1 MSKACL
7 CRNDV
12 FFWGNSMAFALIPSL
27 ISLAL
32 LFWWR
37 SVILFKRTVEDVPTS
52 KVKGVFYGLNEV
64 KGLVKSDAPLQTYL
78 TERPSV
84 WYEWSISEHWKKTES
99 YRDKDGNRK
108 TRTKSGW
115 RTVDSGGSYQ
125 SFFLKDETGEL
136 LIEPEGAKVDAPS
149 TLSRSCSPTDPLYY
163 GKGPDGAIANSTYR
177 RRFSERSLTPD
188 DDLYVLGP
196 AKLREDVAQ
205 PMIAQSKEARYYFI
219 STKSEAQII
228 RSKSIWAFFIM
239 LFSFVAALTVP
250 VVAITGET
258 GMEPLEVLRENPG
271 WMVLSGAVFLAV
283 AGLFYLSLLY
293 NGLIRVRNRLTHAL
307 GLIEIQLKR
316 RYDLIP
322 RLLEC
327 VQGISEYE
335 REVQK
340 LVASVRSSARNLA
353 GREAGEMGEEINQ
366 GAGLV
371 GGLFALSEKY
381 PNLSADQ
388 NYASFMKEL
397 VDTEDRIALARA
409 FYNDSL
415 LALQDR
421 LLTFPDV
428 LVAKWFRFRA
438 GKNLGLLP
446 DPEMAQ
452 APKVSL

>member
-1 MSKACL
+1 
-7 CRNDV
+7 
-12 FFWGNSMAFALIPSL
+12 MAFALIPSL

-64 KGLVKSDAPLQTYL
+64 KGSVKSDDPLQTYL
-78 TERPSV
+78 TEAPSV
-84 WYEWSISEHWKKTES
+84 WYEWKISEHWKKTES

-149 TLSRSCSPTDPLYY
+149 TMSHTCSPSDPLYY

-177 RRFSERSLTPD
+177 RRFSEHSLTPG

-205 PMIAQSKEARYYFI
+205 PMIAKSKEARYYFI

-239 LFSFVAALTVP
+239 LFSFVAALAVP

-258 GMEPLEVLRENPG
+258 GMEPLEVFREKPG
-271 WMVLSGAVFLAV
+271 WVVLSGVVFLAV

-340 LVASVRSSARNLA
+340 MVASVRSPA
-353 GREAGEMGEEINQ
+353 GNPAGLEAGEMGEEINQ

-452 APKVSL
+452 VPRVSV

>member
-1 MSKACL
+1 
-7 CRNDV
+7 
-12 FFWGNSMAFALIPSL
+12 MAFALIPSL

-64 KGLVKSDAPLQTYL
+64 KGSVKSDDPLQTYL
-78 TERPSV
+78 TEAPSV
-84 WYEWSISEHWKKTES
+84 WYEWKISEHWKKTES

-149 TLSRSCSPTDPLYY
+149 TMSHTCSPSDPLYY

-177 RRFSERSLTPD
+177 RRFSEHSLTPG

-205 PMIAQSKEARYYFI
+205 PMIAKSKEARYYFI

-239 LFSFVAALTVP
+239 LFSFVAALAVP
-250 VVAITGET
+250 VVAITVET
-258 GMEPLEVLRENPG
+258 GMEPLEVFGEKPG
-271 WMVLSGAVFLAV
+271 WVVLSGMVFLAV

-340 LVASVRSSARNLA
+340 LVASVRSSAGNLA

-452 APKVSL
+452 VPRVSL

>member
-1 MSKACL
+1 
-7 CRNDV
+7 
-12 FFWGNSMAFALIPSL
+12 MAFALIPSL

-64 KGLVKSDAPLQTYL
+64 KGSVKSDDPLQTYL
-78 TERPSV
+78 TEAPSV
-84 WYEWSISEHWKKTES
+84 WYEWKISEHWKKTES

-149 TLSRSCSPTDPLYY
+149 TMSHTCSSSDPLYY

-177 RRFSERSLTPD
+177 RRFSEHSLTPG

-205 PMIAQSKEARYYFI
+205 PMIAKSKEARYYFI

-239 LFSFVAALTVP
+239 LFSFVAALAVP
-250 VVAITGET
+250 VVAITVET
-258 GMEPLEVLRENPG
+258 GMEPLEVFGEKPG
-271 WMVLSGAVFLAV
+271 WVVLSGMVFLAV

-340 LVASVRSSARNLA
+340 LVASVRSSAGNLA

-452 APKVSL
+452 VPRVSL

>member
-1 MSKACL
+1 
-7 CRNDV
+7 
-12 FFWGNSMAFALIPSL
+12 MAFALIPSL

-64 KGLVKSDAPLQTYL
+64 KGSVKSDDSLQTYL
-78 TERPSV
+78 TEAPSV
-84 WYEWSISEHWKKTES
+84 WYEWKISEHWKKTES

-149 TLSRSCSPTDPLYY
+149 TMSHTCSPSDPLYY

-177 RRFSERSLTPD
+177 RRFSEHSLTPG

-205 PMIAQSKEARYYFI
+205 PMIAKSKEAHYYFI

-239 LFSFVAALTVP
+239 LFSFVAALAVP
-250 VVAITGET
+250 VVAITGEV
-258 GMEPLEVLRENPG
+258 GMEPLEVFREKPG
-271 WMVLSGAVFLAV
+271 WVVLSGVVFLAV

-340 LVASVRSSARNLA
+340 LVASVRSSAGNLA

-452 APKVSL
+452 VPRVSL

>member
-1 MSKACL
+1 
-7 CRNDV
+7 
-12 FFWGNSMAFALIPSL
+12 MAFALIPSL

-64 KGLVKSDAPLQTYL
+64 KGSVKSDDPLQTYL
-78 TERPSV
+78 TEGPSV

-149 TLSRSCSPTDPLYY
+149 TMSHTCSPSDPLYY

-177 RRFSERSLTPD
+177 RRFSEHSLTPG

-205 PMIAQSKEARYYFI
+205 PMIAKSKEARYYFI

-239 LFSFVAALTVP
+239 LFSFVAALAVP
-250 VVAITGET
+250 VVAIMGEI
-258 GMEPLEVLRENPG
+258 GMEPLEVFRVKPG
-271 WMVLSGAVFLAV
+271 WVVLSGVVFLAV

-293 NGLIRVRNRLTHAL
+293 NGLLRVRNRLTHAL

-397 VDTEDRIALARA
+397 VDTEDRIALVRA

-446 DPEMAQ
+446 DPEMSQ
-452 APKVSL
+452 VPRVSL